1 MDPDDTPLSLEV
13 QYGTLV
19 APTVTRGMTADWWL
33 PTVTRGMTVNPGG
46 FYCH

>member
-19 APTVTRGMTADWWL
+19 APTVTRGMITDPGVS
-33 PTVTRGMTVNPGG
+33 PTYSRGEIVDLMAT
-46 FYCH
+46 H